1 MRMRLL
7 FCKTPTPMPITEYQ
21 FRQFQRDI
29 LDPDAA
35 QLDLE
40 NAMYVAVGQQN
51 KLRVQRLE
59 KATLE
64 YRESSY
70 VIPAFPNY

>member
-1 MRMRLL
+1 
-7 FCKTPTPMPITEYQ
+7 
-21 FRQFQRDI
+21 
-29 LDPDAA
+29 
-35 QLDLE
+35 
-40 NAMYVAVGQQN
+40 MYVAVGQQN

-70 VIPAFPNY
+70 VVPAFPNY